1 MTEGGISDE
10 EWAFYKPFLTPARK
24 RGKGPANQRLVLDA
38 ILWIASFR
46 APWRALPT
54 RFGNW
59 TTAHSQF
66 RRWSRARVWEIMLR
80 DLPASDLPHH
90 TLAQVEA
97 SISRAM
103 NHHRGGP
110 GLNRSFRSTKP
121 DVVHRLND
129 KEWTILKAFLVGPSR
144 SRGRPARDHRLV
156 LDGALWIASSGS
168 PWRELPS
175 CFGSWKS
182 VHRQFLRWSTLES
195 WDLILNALPPRFGD
209 EDQDVQRPSCSIS
222 AISHDNE
229 GELRDIVSKLRTLAY
244 RPKSRSRRGELT
256 PHP

>member
-24 RGKGPANQRLVLDA
+24 RGKGPRNQRLVLDA
-38 ILWIASFR
+38 ILWIANFQ

-66 RRWSRARVWEIMLR
+66 RRWSRACVWEIMLR

-90 TLAQVEA
+90 TLVQVEA

-103 NHHRGGP
+103 NHRRGGP
-110 GLNRSFRSTKP
+110 GLNRRPQSRKP
-121 DVVHRLND
+121 DIEHRLSD
-129 KEWTILKAFLVGPSR
+129 EEWTILKAFLVAPRG

-156 LDGALWIASSGS
+156 LDGALWIASSGA

-182 VHRQFLRWSTLES
+182 VHRQFFRWSKLES
-195 WDLILNALPPRFGD
+195 WDLILKALPPAFGD
-209 EDQDVQRPSCSIS
+209 DDQEVQRSSCTPTTVWC
-222 AISHDNE
+222 DKQR
-229 GELRDIVSKLRTLAY
+229 ELRDIVSKLRTLAC
-244 RPKSRSRRGELT
+244 RPKSRRGELT

>member
-1 MTEGGISDE
+1 MTEDGISDE

-24 RGKGPANQRLVLDA
+24 RGKGPRNQRLVLDA

-46 APWRALPT
+46 TPWRALPK

-66 RRWSRARVWEIMLR
+66 RRWSRGRVWETMLR
-80 DLPASDLPHH
+80 DLPASDLPPH

-110 GLNRSFRSTKP
+110 GLNRSTQSRKP
-121 DVVHRLND
+121 DFVYHRLSD
-129 KEWTILKAFLVGPSR
+129 KEWTFLKAFLVGSSG

-156 LDGALWIASSGS
+156 LDGALWIASSEC

-195 WDLILNALPPRFGD
+195 WDLILNALPSPYGD
-209 EDQDVQRPSCSIS
+209 DDQEAQRPSCSIS
-222 AISHDNE
+222 TVSRDKE
-229 GELRDIVSKLRTLAY
+229 GELRDIVFKLRTLAC
-244 RPKSRSRRGELT
+244 RPKSRSRRSELYA
-256 PHP
+256 